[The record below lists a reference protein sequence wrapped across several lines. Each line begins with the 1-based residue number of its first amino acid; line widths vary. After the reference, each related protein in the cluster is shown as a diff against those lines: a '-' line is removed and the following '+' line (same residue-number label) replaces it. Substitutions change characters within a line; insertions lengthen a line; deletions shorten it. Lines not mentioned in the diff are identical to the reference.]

1 VHSRS
6 AHTIASRRL
15 RNGPSSHLLL
25 ALLLL
30 FIFSSTALSETLDDY
45 HQRVK
50 ASVTALDTLMQ
61 TDENESDADFQAR
74 TAQTTLLIRGTLP
87 PSETVEWEGT
97 SYKVD
102 NSWVG
107 QELDKIAKLPNANRH
122 EAFRNLTERLNAID
136 ERLGEL
142 KEATNASL
150 SKAAASNKLAEILKR
165 PEYAKEAEPNS
176 ALVKLWR
183 DLMKWLERL
192 FPKAQPITPGRANL
206 FSQFAQVFVV
216 VLALAVIGYVI
227 WLAAPRLFKRSGVK
241 KKPKPEARIVLGEK
255 LEPDQSASDLLAE
268 AEALA
273 RRGELRAAI
282 RKAYIA
288 LLVEMGERKL
298 ISLAQNKTNRDY
310 LRALRGHA
318 ELYSYLQSLTE
329 SFERHWYGFAEA
341 DENDWIAFRS
351 GYKNVLTQSPQ

>member
-1 VHSRS
+1 
-6 AHTIASRRL
+6 
-15 RNGPSSHLLL
+15 
-25 ALLLL
+25 L
-30 FIFSSTALSETLDDY
+30 FVFSSTVLSETVDGY

-61 TDENESDADFQAR
+61 TDETESAADFEAR
-74 TAQTTLLIRGTLP
+74 TAQTTMLIRGTLP
-87 PSETVEWEGT
+87 PTETVEWEGT
-97 SYKVD
+97 SYNVD
-102 NSWVG
+102 NSWIG
-107 QELDKIAKLPNANRH
+107 QELDKITKLPDANRR
-122 EAFRNLTERLNAID
+122 EALHNLTERLKAMD
-136 ERLGEL
+136 GRLGEL
-142 KEATNASL
+142 KEAADRSL
-150 SKAAASNKLAEILKR
+150 SKGAASNKLAEILKR
-165 PEYAKEAEPNS
+165 PEYAKDPEPNS
-176 ALVKLWR
+176 ALAKLWR
-183 DLMKWLERL
+183 DLMKWLESL
-192 FPKAQPITPGRANL
+192 IPKTQPITPGRANL
-206 FSQFAQVFVV
+206 FSKFAQVFVV
-216 VLALAVIGYVI
+216 VLALAVIAYVV

-241 KKPKPEARIVLGEK
+241 KKTKREARIVLGEK

-273 RRGELRAAI
+273 RRGEMRAAI

-318 ELYSYLQSLTE
+318 QLYGYLQSLTE